1 MSAYIKV
8 IKALELFKPRTPSL
22 RLGLSAED
30 AAYALSKLDEKT
42 EEYEKVA
49 TEIAK
54 ETNDQENE
62 IVLNAIKIGKHEI
75 LSCAVSPD
83 VLEQYKTQIR
93 AFSNHSELRTF
104 LESIFRCKM
113 TDEEKVEVARR
124 RLSEAVRFN
133 METFTL
139 FVQRLTTLADPIKK
153 HTSSQT
159 ADLFIKDCFTKNLTP
174 NLKSYLR
181 DHAQNSKS
189 LSEVA
194 LFLDTRGK
202 HLPNSQVNNIGV
214 PEIDELRKQ
223 NDQLQ
228 KQISA
233 LTDLVSSSL
242 RAQSSSPSVN
252 TDIAAHAVQVNKIS
266 APRREPRHVEANPL
280 APAESSMKPNVYLPK
295 HVPGR
300 LARGNA
306 QIIQER
312 RPIMCYQCGLLGH
325 IARKCPRTCS
335 SICHKCGKVGHLQA
349 VCRMSKNL

>member
-30 AAYALSKLDEKT
+30 AAYAFSKLDEKS
-42 EEYEKVA
+42 EEYGKIA

-54 ETNDQENE
+54 ETNDEDNE
-62 IVLNAIKIGKHEI
+62 IVLNAIEMGKHES
-75 LSCAVSPD
+75 LNSAVSPD
-83 VLEQYKTQIR
+83 VIEQYKTQIR
-93 AFSNHSELRTF
+93 AFRNYSDLRTF
-104 LESIFRCKM
+104 LESVFQCKM
-113 TDEEKVEVARR
+113 TNEEKIEAARR
-124 RLSEAVRFN
+124 KLSEAVRFN

-139 FVQRLTTLADPIKK
+139 FVQRLNALSEPIKN
-153 HTSSQT
+153 HTSKET
-159 ADLFIKDCFTKNLTP
+159 AELFVKDCFTKNLTP

-233 LTDLVSSSL
+233 LTDLVSSSF
-242 RAQSSSPSVN
+242 RAQSVN
-252 TDIAAHAVQVNKIS
+252 TDPVALAIQVNKIS
-266 APRREPRHVEANPL
+266 APRRETRHVEAKPL
-280 APAESSMKPNVYLPK
+280 APAGSSMQANAYLPNQGT
-295 HVPGR
+295 GR
-300 LARGNA
+300 FARRNT
-306 QIIQER
+306 QIKQER
-312 RPIMCYQCGLLGH
+312 RPIRCYQCGLFGH
-325 IARKCPRTCS
+325 IARMCPRTCS
-335 SICHKCGKVGHLQA
+335 SICHNCGKVGHLQA
-349 VCRMSKNL
+349 VCPMAKNL